1 MLNNNYKQ
9 IKHVKQEDKVL
20 KMYFYTILVVLA
32 IVSHL
37 KVIQSLQNVPGKVGA
52 GNYTYFQL
60 NFEGALLL
68 ELETLEGDADLYVS
82 EKVQRPTFDLEEHS
96 LSSWTCGL
104 DAVFIPKT
112 MTRPI
117 YIGVYGH
124 PRYEQ
129 STYLMSADVL
139 PQSVDDLDGYMDLED
154 DERQKATFKY
164 KNEDESY
171 RKETP
176 EVHKALTHC
185 IPESGYGVG

>member
-1 MLNNNYKQ
+1 MNYH
-9 IKHVKQEDKVL
+9 IIS
-20 KMYFYTILVVLA
+20 TVVLF
-32 IVSHL
+32 VN
-37 KVIQSLQNVPGKVGA
+37 QFNFYDCLQNVPGKVGA

-96 LSSWTCGL
+96 ISSWTCGL

-129 STYLMSADVL
+129 SVYLMSADVL
-139 PQSVDDLDGYMDLED
+139 PKTVDELDAYMSLKDE
-154 DERQKATFKY
+154 ERQKATFKY
-164 KNEDESY
+164 KNEDHDY
-171 RKETP
+171 TQRETP
-176 EVHKALTHC
+176 EVF
-185 IPESGYGVG
+185 Y